1 MRCYSDRGVKKKKK
15 KKQNFTLQQAQ
26 VASIFKYQKP
36 AFLGRGLVIP

>member
-1 MRCYSDRGVKKKKK
+1 MRCYSDRGVKKK